1 MNDRDAGTPPGI
13 EWGPR
18 RIEELEPPPAPEIE
32 LPPEDD
38 PEAMA
43 QEPQPTLQN
52 LGAIPALQGVSVA
65 GREALARIA
74 LPRKFT
80 ADTEILTQGEETS
93 SFFVLISG
101 RAKMARYLESG
112 RTVILSLFGPSDLF
126 GAVAAL
132 GGQMCD
138 AAVIALEPTVC
149 LEVRREDLFRL
160 FGQEPHLIGDLLPVL
175 TRQLVECKNCIVEL
189 SCYRV
194 EFRLAQVF
202 LKLADTI
209 GEAQDGGSF
218 IGIDLSRQEVADLV
232 GTTIETCIRIMSR
245 WNKEGVLLTQENGF
259 LLPDRAPLEA
269 ITDA

>member
-1 MNDRDAGTPPGI
+1 MTDREVDAPPGI

-18 RIEELEPPPAPEIE
+18 RIEELEPVEVPETVPPPDDDTEI
-32 LPPEDD
+32 
-38 PEAMA
+38 MA
-43 QEPQPTLQN
+43 QEPQISLRN
-52 LGAIPALQGVSVA
+52 LGAVPALEGVSGA

-74 LPRKFT
+74 VPRKFFP
-80 ADTEILTQGEETS
+80 DDEILAQGEETS
-93 SFFVLISG
+93 SFFVLVSG

-149 LEVRREDLFRL
+149 LEVRRDALFQL
-160 FGQEPHLIGDLLPVL
+160 FGRQPQLIADLLPVL

-202 LKLADTI
+202 IKLAETM
-209 GEAQDGGSF
+209 GKPQNGGTF

-245 WNKEGVLLTQENGF
+245 WNKEGLLLTQDDGF
-259 LLPDRAPLEA
+259 FLPDRAALEA
-269 ITDA
+269 VTDA

>member
-1 MNDRDAGTPPGI
+1 MTDRDADAPPGI

-18 RIEELEPPPAPEIE
+18 RIEKPAPVEAPE
-32 LPPEDD
+32 LGPSPKDD
-38 PEAMA
+38 SDVMA
-43 QEPQPTLQN
+43 QEPQISLHN
-52 LGAIPALQGVSVA
+52 LGAVPALEGVSVA

-74 LPRKFT
+74 VPRKFFPE
-80 ADTEILTQGEETS
+80 DEILAQGEETS
-93 SFFVLISG
+93 SFFVLVSG

-149 LEVRREDLFRL
+149 LEVRRDDLFQL
-160 FGQEPHLIGDLLPVL
+160 FGRQPQLIADLLPVL

-189 SCYRV
+189 TCYRV
-194 EFRLAQVF
+194 EYRLAQVF
-202 LKLADTI
+202 LKLADTL
-209 GEAQDGGSF
+209 GESQNGGTF
-218 IGIDLSRQEVADLV
+218 ISIDLSRQEVADLV

-245 WNKEGVLLTQENGF
+245 WNKEGVLLTRDDGF
-259 LLPDRAPLEA
+259 FLPDRSALEA